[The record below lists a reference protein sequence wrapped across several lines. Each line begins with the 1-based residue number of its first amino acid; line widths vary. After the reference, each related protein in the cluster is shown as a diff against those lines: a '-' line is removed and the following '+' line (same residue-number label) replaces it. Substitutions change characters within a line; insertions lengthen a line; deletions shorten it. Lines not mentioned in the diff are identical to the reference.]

1 MELMTPKEALEK
13 IEKRIP
19 SGTPLTKAFREF
31 VGFYV
36 STSIEGCSKESD
48 GDMLLFEW
56 GGPYPWDDCVS
67 LSLTRQFSFNDEDG
81 EYVRIPRQTG
91 H

>member
-1 MELMTPKEALEK
+1 MTPHDAFEA

-19 SGTPLTKAFREF
+19 TGTALTDALTEF
-31 VGFYV
+31 VNFYA
-36 STSIEGCSKESD
+36 SSSIEGCAKETE

-67 LSLTRQFSFNDEDG
+67 LSLTR
-81 EYVRIPRQTG
+81 TG
-91 H
+91 Y